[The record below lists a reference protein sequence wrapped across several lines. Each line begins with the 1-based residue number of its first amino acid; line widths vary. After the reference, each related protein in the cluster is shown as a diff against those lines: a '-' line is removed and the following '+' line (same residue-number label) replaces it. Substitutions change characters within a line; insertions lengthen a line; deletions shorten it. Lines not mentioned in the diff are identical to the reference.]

1 MTKYKTPRWGWAIT
15 GSGHFLKETLALV
28 RELEDV
34 DVFLSK
40 AAAEVLR
47 MYKQELGLQRSIR
60 VYRDTTASSVP
71 VGQFYY
77 GVYHS
82 LIVAPATSNAVAKFV
97 CGISDELV
105 SNVFAQGG
113 KCRVPVIVFACDTAP
128 ELITEA
134 PKGMVKVYP
143 RPVDLE
149 KSRPPR
155 AFRRSHDGRFDR
167 RTSHRDRTAARRNL
181 GMNEKILFC
190 DRPSRARQ
198 AGGGAE
204 RHDAR
209 PL

>member
-1 MTKYKTPRWGWAIT
+1 MTKYKTPRRGWAIT
-15 GSGHFLKETLALV
+15 GSGHYLKETLALV

-34 DVFLSK
+34 DLFLSK

-97 CGISDELV
+97 CGISDDLV

-143 RPVDLE
+143 RPVDLDN
-149 KSRPPR
+149 RDR
-155 AFRRSHDGRFDR
+155 LGRFAGTTTVNSIAELRAAIVR
-167 RTSHRDRTAARRNL
+167 R
-181 GMNEKILFC
+181 
-190 DRPSRARQ
+190 RAEIP
-198 AGGGAE
+198 A
-204 RHDAR
+204 
-209 PL
+209 